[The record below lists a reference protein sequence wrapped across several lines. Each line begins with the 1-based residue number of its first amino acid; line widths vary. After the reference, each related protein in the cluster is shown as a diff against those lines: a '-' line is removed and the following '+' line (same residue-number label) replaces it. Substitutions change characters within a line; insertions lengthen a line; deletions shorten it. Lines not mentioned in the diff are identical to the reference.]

1 MQAADLIARIA
12 VVMKACAISSSTW
25 HQARDAY
32 SGDHAA
38 TMPAHAAAKAGSAAM
53 SGPGA
58 SWSVL
63 AQSIHQKI
71 SRSVLTEMSTSSSG
85 SSSN

>member
-1 MQAADLIARIA
+1 
-12 VVMKACAISSSTW
+12 MKACAMSSSTW

-71 SRSVLTEMSTSSSG
+71 SRSLSKET
-85 SSSN
+85 